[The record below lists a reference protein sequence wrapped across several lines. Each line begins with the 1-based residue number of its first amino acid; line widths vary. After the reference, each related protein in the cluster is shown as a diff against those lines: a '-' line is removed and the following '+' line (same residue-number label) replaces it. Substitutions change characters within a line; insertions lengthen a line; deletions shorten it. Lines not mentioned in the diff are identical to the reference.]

1 MSEYYEIDKPF
12 SRENWNKL
20 IRDLNEVLTDGAPG
34 GCEGIDP
41 LEEVDPEHIWTK
53 KDVEEVR
60 DKIKE
65 MCADNEFDADLD
77 KPWHRSIIDEIED
90 QMNHWCGCAVGP
102 FLLHTALP
110 ALGVCWFETNN
121 TEGYYTTLASLID
134 GLQVCNAGYDGIWTV
149 TRRMDHYWTSGVQNQ
164 RISQGLI
171 DCSGS
176 VVYTGTYKFDTMLWK
191 NYFCFDLPLEP
202 YQVPIQEQVIEDAQ
216 ATVDDWTAQ
225 GFFAEYYL
233 NVSCRPPKFNDCGG
247 AP

>member
-1 MSEYYEIDKPF
+1 MSIYYDIDKPF

-34 GCEGIDP
+34 GCEGIEP
-41 LEEVDPEHIWTK
+41 LEEVEPEHIWTK

-60 DKIKE
+60 DKITE
-65 MCADNEFDADLD
+65 MCKDNEFEEDLD
-77 KPWHRSIIDEIED
+77 KPWRRAIIDEIES
-90 QMNHWCGCAVGP
+90 QMNHWCDCQTGP
-102 FLLHTALP
+102 FLIHTALP
-110 ALGVCWFETNN
+110 ALGVCWFAPKD
-121 TEGYYTTLASLID
+121 YTSLASLID

-149 TRRMDHYWTSGVQNQ
+149 TRKMDHYWTHGVQNT
-164 RISQGLI
+164 RISSGLI

-176 VVYTGTYKFDTMLWK
+176 VVYTGNYEFETMLWK
-191 NYFCFDLPLEP
+191 HYFCFDIPLKD
-202 YQVPIQEQVIEDAQ
+202 YQVPVQEQIIEDAQ

-233 NVSCRPPKFNDCGG
+233 NVSCRPPKFNNCGG